1 MTVDLTEEQRQV
13 VESAETPVRMIDRRT
28 KTAYVLV
35 REDFYNRV
43 QSLFESGPLTDDERR
58 VVIQGV
64 RQRADWDDPA
74 MDDYARFA
82 PRTEP

>member
-43 QSLFESGPLTDDERR
+43 QSLFESGPLTEDERR
-58 VVIQGV
+58 VMIQGV
-64 RQRADWDDPA
+64 WQRADWDDPA
-74 MDDYARFA
+74 MDDYARFV